1 MYVNVFATLFSLLAP
16 RGRTQEFLTHNN
28 LRIFHYF
35 PVILLWD
42 FFRYAPISSY
52 FQLQH
57 VYFNDTL
64 T

>member
-35 PVILLWD
+35 PVYFALGFFPLCPDILL
-42 FFRYAPISSY
+42 FSAAAC
-52 FQLQH
+52 L
-57 VYFNDTL
+57 L
-64 T
+64 